1 MRRKILKWDRISVPR
16 SLSPNFPSI
25 FNLDIFLIISVLPL
39 FVRPSFILPV
49 CWISVCKEAKTIYLW
64 CTYLFSYRT
73 TPLDFAPLYRI
84 VLASPFVRASLP
96 SILTN
101 MNSARQLVHMTFV
114 YFQELKELSTRSDT
128 TYEFGYK
135 VKPYIF
141 LSPPS
146 S

>member
-25 FNLDIFLIISVLPL
+25 FILDIFLIISVLPL

-64 CTYLFSYRT
+64 CTYLFSYQT
-73 TPLDFAPLYRI
+73 TPLDFAPLCRI
-84 VLASPFVRASLP
+84 VLASHFIRASLP
-96 SILTN
+96 SIITN
-101 MNSARQLVHMTFV
+101 MDSARQLVHMPFV
-114 YFQELKELSTRSDT
+114 YFQELKELSTRIDT
-128 TYEFGYK
+128 TYEFSYK